1 MVFTNDIGE
10 DLINGENND
19 SSRRQAMRT
28 ARCVKILGKGV
39 VKVVHRCD
47 DAKENENLDLSE
59 CQLTQVP
66 DAVFLL
72 MKSVTLQSCSLAS
85 NLITKIPAKLPIN
98 FTLIKELNLSNNR
111 VSVLPGEMTACTQ
124 LETINIYV
132 ADVDLDTLL
141 AAGSLEKLD
150 LEQNP
155 LNKSIYEDLARVT
168 SVRVLL
174 SPRTAAE
181 WEDLSI

>member
-1 MVFTNDIGE
+1 MA
-10 DLINGENND
+10 
-19 SSRRQAMRT
+19 QQC
-28 ARCVKILGKGV
+28 ARV
-39 VKVVHRCD
+39 VQRVD
-47 DAKENENLDLSE
+47 TAKEGGSGHLDLSE

-124 LETINIYV
+124 LETINISANSFVTLPPVLAELPALTTILASNNYV

-141 AAGSLEKLD
+141 VTGSLEKLD

-155 LNKSIYEDLARVT
+155 LNKSTYEDLARVT